1 MSFTSSLRAKV
12 QKGIS
17 ATLPI
22 LVPLFAVAVTVSAA
36 TTISTN
42 INTGGTLSVTGLST
56 LLGGATTTTLTLLN
70 GEVISNA
77 TDGTIQLGG
86 VSSTTS
92 LTLLNGETLTN
103 ATDGTIALTGS
114 FTVSDSTTLGDA
126 DGDAFTVRAGSWS
139 LTSTATS
146 TVSMTNGLNFDS
158 NTLVIDPN
166 GDKVG
171 VGSSSP
177 FVALGVT
184 GTTTSSA
191 GAIFGLNGSAI
202 SQVRFG
208 TCTYNPGGAIS
219 ASSTVSTNCTGATGV
234 DTSDRVFVTPV
245 NLENG
250 LVMTSASSTSG
261 AVIQVSVLNTGW
273 VNGGTHGV
281 AITPASRSWFWMAIR

>member
-1 MSFTSSLRAKV
+1 MSFIPSLRAKA

-17 ATLPI
+17 VALPI
-22 LVPLFAVAVTVSAA
+22 LIPLFAVAVTVSAA

-42 INTGGTLSVTGLST
+42 ITTGGTLSVTGLST

-70 GEVISNA
+70 GETIANA
-77 TDGTIQLGG
+77 
-86 VSSTTS
+86 V
-92 LTLLNGETLTN
+92 
-103 ATDGTIALTGS
+103 DGTIALTGS

-126 DGDAFTVRAGSWS
+126 DADALTIRAGTWS

-146 TVSMTNGLNFDS
+146 TASMTNGLNFDS
-158 NTLVIDPN
+158 NTLVLDAGGN
-166 GDKVG
+166 KVG

-208 TCTYNPGGAIS
+208 VCTYNPGGAIS
-219 ASSTVSTNCTGATGV
+219 ASSTVSTNCTSATGV
-234 DTSDRVFVTPV
+234 GTSDRVFVTPV

-250 LVMTSASSTSG
+250 LVMTSASSTS
-261 AVIQVSVLNTGW
+261 ADVIQVSVLNTGW